1 MPARHNGPVSSNVRP
16 HTVAQQ
22 HFQEQFNSMHK
33 FLFGIAI
40 ISTHCASSA
49 QIQIPSA
56 KSQDD
61 LRLHAQAYLIVNG
74 KQTAV
79 AADMREAAAEFRGQ
93 VLGYLDGALGVEK
106 PSKALVA
113 CIRSKDLDFVVGRTA
128 EGIAST
134 PLDRSVPSRFTLGV
148 ALILAC
154 EQK

>member
-1 MPARHNGPVSSNVRP
+1 MLKILVGFAILSAHFSSN
-16 HTVAQQ
+16 
-22 HFQEQFNSMHK
+22 
-33 FLFGIAI
+33 
-40 ISTHCASSA
+40 A

-61 LRLHAQAYLIVNG
+61 LRLHAQAYLIVSG

-79 AADMREAAAEFRGQ
+79 AADMREAAAEFKGQ
-93 VLGYLDGALGVEK
+93 VRGYLDGALGVEK

-113 CIRSKDLDFVVGRTA
+113 CIRSKNLDSVVARTA

-148 ALILAC
+148 AVILAC